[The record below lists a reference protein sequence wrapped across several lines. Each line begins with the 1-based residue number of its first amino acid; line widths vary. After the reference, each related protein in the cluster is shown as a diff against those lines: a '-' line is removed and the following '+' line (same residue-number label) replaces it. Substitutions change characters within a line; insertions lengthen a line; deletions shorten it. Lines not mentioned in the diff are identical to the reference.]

1 MGYPQFSGL
10 NAVGMIKQYKKWP
23 SLRHRNWRKISMRIV
38 ACAGVKKERP
48 VSSPISCAHFSLS
61 GVCQETC
68 PSFIDHL
75 LVSD

>member
-1 MGYPQFSGL
+1 MGYPEFSEL
-10 NAVGMIKQYKKWP
+10 NAVGMMKHYKKWP
-23 SLRHRNWRKISMRIV
+23 TSQELEKNKY
-38 ACAGVKKERP
+38 ANCCLCGVKKERP

-75 LVSD
+75 FVSD